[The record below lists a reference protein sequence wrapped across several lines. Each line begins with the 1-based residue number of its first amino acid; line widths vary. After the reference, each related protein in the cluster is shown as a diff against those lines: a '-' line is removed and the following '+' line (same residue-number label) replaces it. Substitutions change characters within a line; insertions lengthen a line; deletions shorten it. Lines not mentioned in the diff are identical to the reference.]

1 MREAEVEA
9 LRRRVDELERVVA
22 DYAARFGLTEMARKA
37 MVGRRKDNGQYP
49 S

>member
-9 LRRRVDELERVVA
+9 LRRRVDELEKVIA
-22 DYAARFGLTEMARKA
+22 DYVEKYGLTEAARKA
-37 MVGRRKDNGQYP
+37 MVRERNDQGRTA